1 MTERSIGLADRS
13 KRLPRL
19 GAQLAIGLV
28 NSVEANLGLPRK
40 VFPRGIL
47 GACEG
52 NEGGNRGYR
61 QGEGRKEETAHHA
74 TLTFVT
80 IRQISSK
87 YLGKE
92 WVVVVAVALIV
103 TKVEES
109 SFSTHAH

>member
-1 MTERSIGLADRS
+1 MDRS
-13 KRLPRL
+13 KRFPRL

-28 NSVEANLGLPRK
+28 NSVEAHLDFPRK
-40 VFPRGIL
+40 AFLRGL
-47 GACEG
+47 VGARER
-52 NEGGNRGYR
+52 NERGYRGYR
-61 QGEGRKEETAHHA
+61 QGEGGKEESAHHA